1 MDSNQLFKY
10 VYAKYGLKFKP
21 AVPGST
27 SVYVLMSPV
36 DSGYF
41 AILSRGQGQSILDL
55 KCGAMAA
62 LIRDLPGFTDPMKIK
77 AADWVG
83 AILEKVSEDSLKKAL
98 DFAFKLAMNGDEV
111 NIAQNQYFYIAPDKV
126 DDRYQAQAIKPS
138 ENLRKKHNNSLV
150 PDRIRKMLE
159 VYDYSILPSR
169 GRAKNFY
176 QQARMMADYD
186 DDYPEFFAF
195 KRFYPTYHDM
205 NTGQLRSYFTWRS
218 KIRQHVFEKTSTSY
232 AFVYIYELLNN
243 IGVDDAQDGYEKLL
257 EFEEK
262 YVRQFG
268 ISIDVYLQDWLKDY
282 VLYYD
287 LDEKIIKQRFASEI
301 KRDHD
306 YEVLHHPEKFTA
318 QELAAVFAKK
328 TTYWNSSKVINK
340 NTRGAS

>member
-195 KRFYPTYHDM
+195 KRFYPTYH
-205 NTGQLRSYFTWRS
+205 LSL
-218 KIRQHVFEKTSTSY
+218 IH
-232 AFVYIYELLNN
+232 I
-243 IGVDDAQDGYEKLL
+243 
-257 EFEEK
+257 
-262 YVRQFG
+262 
-268 ISIDVYLQDWLKDY
+268 
-282 VLYYD
+282 
-287 LDEKIIKQRFASEI
+287 
-301 KRDHD
+301 
-306 YEVLHHPEKFTA
+306 
-318 QELAAVFAKK
+318 
-328 TTYWNSSKVINK
+328 
-340 NTRGAS
+340 